1 MALNEKY
8 QLEPL
13 REWFLK
19 ESPKDAV
26 LDFKEK
32 VETLLDSPDSFLEH
46 IMEDDF
52 LEAMNSDM
60 KKIDRSIEE
69 VNRISDFITH
79 NADEDEGLTPFE
91 YLLSSK
97 DIIGKESVDFIRS
110 QYMFFVDMNAITS
123 SVRYNNPE
131 GEYEAYKSQLKELL
145 KETCG
150 KKGEL
155 CGYLESYATFMSELM
170 NVEEANEKYAAIAEM
185 DSNQY
190 EKFLEEGKDLLDM
203 MAESREDE
211 GAF

>member
-32 VETLLDSPDSFLEH
+32 VEILLDSPDSFLEH

-131 GEYEAYKSQLKELL
+131 GEYEAYKSKLKELL

-150 KKGEL
+150 KRKKL
-155 CGYLESYATFMSELM
+155 CDYLESYATFMSELM
-170 NVEEANEKYAAIAEM
+170 QVEEANEKYAAIAEM
-185 DSNQY
+185 DSHQY